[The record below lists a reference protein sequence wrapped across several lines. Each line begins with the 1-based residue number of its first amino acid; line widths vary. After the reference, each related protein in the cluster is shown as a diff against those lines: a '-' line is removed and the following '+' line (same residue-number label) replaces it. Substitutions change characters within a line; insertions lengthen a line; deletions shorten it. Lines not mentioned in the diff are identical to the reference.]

1 MGVERTIRDDTASAV
16 AVADAGRLQQ
26 LIYRELGGQPELAD
40 AVVAAVPDDL
50 RPFVENDLAAARAH
64 AAAAARRTR
73 PPPSTLPAWT
83 IRDPKPIEELR
94 GYYAEAESHTSVP
107 WHVLAAINL
116 AETRMGRIDGV
127 SSAGAVGPM
136 QFLPTTW
143 TACCTGD
150 VLADRDAIIGAATYL
165 AQSGAPADLYTALY
179 EYNPSD
185 TYVAAVSRYSENMRL
200 DEHAYRGYHAWEVFV
215 TTSAGTVRLPVGYS
229 APEPG
234 DAATYLADHPGDR
247 A

>member
-1 MGVERTIRDDTASAV
+1 
-16 AVADAGRLQQ
+16 
-26 LIYRELGGQPELAD
+26 
-40 AVVAAVPDDL
+40 VAAVPDDL
-50 RPFVENDLAAARAH
+50 RTFVENDLAAARAH

-83 IRDPKPIEELR
+83 IRDPKPIDELR
-94 GYYAEAESHTSVP
+94 GFYAEAESQTGVP

-116 AETRMGRIDGV
+116 IETRMGRIDGV

-143 TACCTGD
+143 TTCCTGD
-150 VLADRDAIIGAATYL
+150 VFADRDAIIGAATYL
-165 AQSGAPADLYTALY
+165 AQSGAPAGVPAALY

-185 TYVAAVSRYSENMRL
+185 TYVEAVSRYSENMRL

-215 TTSAGTVRLPVGYS
+215 STSAGAVRLPLGYQ
-229 APEPG
+229 AQETV
-234 DAATYLADHPGDR
+234 DAAAYLADHPGDR
-247 A
+247 G